1 MHANKFTG
9 CLIFISIVLS
19 RLDSFKLYH
28 DNHKQ
33 CSIISTKFNVCCES
47 SPINSNSCISMHS
60 SSSHNSNDISNFQSK
75 KNHAIADGFTFA
87 FFLAFGYI
95 LDAIF
100 NPVLLKNFF
109 SLPLATV
116 KFLSPLSMLLAYIPC
131 LWWGVPWARIGSWK
145 SWKSNLHRLGGV
157 LTLIVP
163 LIFSIWEIF
172 TSSHVPL
179 PLYILCV
186 LTISTNVFFGAAL
199 IPSRLP
205 AYDIPTLRAF
215 AVGCLLAVSFTS
227 MSLFFRLGCIQSYE
241 IFGKIFALGSIF
253 STIYAWSDGIQHM
266 ISYVKGNYKE
276 AIGRKWYLPFERPSM
291 KHVFVDCLWKQPS
304 ESALKASVSPSNM
317 VTACT
322 TLLTAVF
329 ATISLLQLRYLSSGV
344 AGMTKMAQLYP
355 DIVRWSCY
363 EALLAVVANNFGTF
377 SGTLVLQNKVSQ
389 KTAGIFN
396 AVGLLIPVLNL
407 VGFCVR
413 YPGAINSLIVTSFC
427 KL

>member
-1 MHANKFTG
+1 
-9 CLIFISIVLS
+9 
-19 RLDSFKLYH
+19 
-28 DNHKQ
+28 
-33 CSIISTKFNVCCES
+33 
-47 SPINSNSCISMHS
+47 MHS
-60 SSSHNSNDISNFQSK
+60 SSLKSNNSSNFQSK
-75 KNHAIADGFTFA
+75 KNNAIADGVTFA
-87 FFLAFGYI
+87 FLLAFGYI

-100 NPVLLKNFF
+100 NPILLKNLF

-116 KFLSPLSMLLAYIPC
+116 KLLSPLSMLVAYIPC

-145 SWKSNLHRLGGV
+145 SWKSNLHRFGGV

-227 MSLFFRLGCIQSYE
+227 MSMFFRLGCMPSYE

-253 STIYAWSDGIQHM
+253 STIYAW
-266 ISYVKGNYKE
+266 
-276 AIGRKWYLPFERPSM
+276 PTM

-329 ATISLLQLRYLSSGV
+329 ATISLLQLRYLSSGL

>member
-1 MHANKFTG
+1 MHTNNFTI
-9 CLIFISIVLS
+9 CLIFISFVS
-19 RLDSFKLYH
+19 CFDSFRLYH
-28 DNHKQ
+28 HNHHQ
-33 CSIISTKFNVCCES
+33 LLSSKFDICCGS
-47 SPINSNSCISMHS
+47 NPIYRKSCINMHS
-60 SSSHNSNDISNFQSK
+60 PSLNSNDISNSK
-75 KNHAIADGFTFA
+75 KNNAIVDSFSF
-87 FFLAFGYI
+87 FFLLASGYI
-95 LDAIF
+95 LDTIF
-100 NPVLLKNFF
+100 NPIFLKHFVNT
-109 SLPLATV
+109 PLATV
-116 KFLSPLSMLLAYIPC
+116 RLLSPLPLSMLLAYIPC
-131 LWWGVPWARIGSWK
+131 LWWGIPWARIGSWK
-145 SWKSNLHRLGGV
+145 SLKSNLHRIGGV
-157 LTLIVP
+157 LTLLIP
-163 LIFSIWEIF
+163 LAFSIWEIF

-186 LTISTNVFFGAAL
+186 ITISTNVFFGAAL

-215 AVGCLLAVSFTS
+215 AVGCLLAASFTT
-227 MSLFFRLGCIQSYE
+227 MSLYFRLGCMQSYE
-241 IFGKIFALGSIF
+241 IFGKIFALGSVF
-253 STIYAWSDGIQHM
+253 STIYAWSDGIQHL
-266 ISYVKGNYKE
+266 ISYLKGNYKE
-276 AIGRKWYLPFERPSM
+276 DIGRKWYLPFERPTM

-317 VTACT
+317 VTAFT

-344 AGMTKMAQLYP
+344 AGMTTMAQLYP

-389 KTAGIFN
+389 KTAGMFN

-407 VGFCVR
+407 LGFCVR
-413 YPGAINSLIVTSFC
+413 YPGAINSLITTSFC